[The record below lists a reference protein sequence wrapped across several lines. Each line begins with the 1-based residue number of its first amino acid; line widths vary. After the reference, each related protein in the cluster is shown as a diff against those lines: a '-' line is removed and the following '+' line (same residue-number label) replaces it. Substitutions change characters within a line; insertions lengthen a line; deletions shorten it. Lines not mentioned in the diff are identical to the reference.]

1 MKDYEF
7 LRVGD
12 LVVDN
17 CGICEV
23 TEVDGDII
31 TAKTVIPKDIFV
43 EAYNKYIKGD
53 TD

>member
-1 MKDYEF
+1 MRDYDF
-7 LRVGD
+7 LRVGGF
-12 LVVDN
+12 VVDEF
-17 CGICEV
+17 GICV
-23 TEVDGDII
+23 VMEVDGDII